1 METTN
6 KTPNPANA
14 KRTSVINVP
23 GFIKTF
29 NCDSDLND
37 GDDEGFARS
46 GHLVTIHSLK
56 RELWSLQS
64 STGFIIGVGN
74 PLHSNKEY
82 AEYLNNIPCDIASM
96 LEDMFKHFGFSDSKP
111 LLFNLKNTIRLIP
124 FKKDQDLFYL
134 YFPDDS
140 VEIISSNPVPEDRAP
155 YKYDI
160 EPGKRINAWLHNQFS
175 FTEEEEMRGEISK
188 DK

>member
-6 KTPNPANA
+6 KTPNPAKQ
-14 KRTSVINVP
+14 KRITVINVP
-23 GFIKTF
+23 DFIKTF
-29 NCDSDLND
+29 NCDSDLID
-37 GDDEGFARS
+37 GDDKGFARS

-175 FTEEEEMRGEISK
+175 FTEGEKKRVENSK